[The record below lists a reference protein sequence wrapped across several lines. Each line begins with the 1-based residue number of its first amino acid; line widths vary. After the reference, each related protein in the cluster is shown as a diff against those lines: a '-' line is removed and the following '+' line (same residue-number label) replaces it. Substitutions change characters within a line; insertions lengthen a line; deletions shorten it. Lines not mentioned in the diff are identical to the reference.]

1 MKQHKFSASAVTS
14 TGLLWCL
21 RCKNLLAMQATWVRF
36 PGCKH
41 PLEKGMATHSNILA
55 WRNPRTEEP
64 CGLHTLGSQ
73 RVGHDWVTNT
83 PVHSRGLISIISSPI
98 FLFSSC
104 FVHSIK
110 STRLSIPNS
119 YILPPPPTP
128 HFKPLVYIHV
138 FSMSVSL
145 LLLWNKIIYI
155 IFLQSFITKLLNIV
169 RSMKLYSMFGL
180 LIFIF

>member
-1 MKQHKFSASAVTS
+1 MQIFESTHKHKIMCSVAGIPRASEMLLNFIFRLSNISLALSAVTS
-14 TGLLWCL
+14 TGLLCCL
-21 RCKNLLAMQATWVRF
+21 RYKNLLAMQATWVWF

-55 WRNPRTEEP
+55 WRNPQTEEP
-64 CGLHTLGSQ
+64 CGLHSMGSQ

-110 STRLSIPNS
+110 STCLSIPNS
-119 YILPPPPTP
+119 
-128 HFKPLVYIHV
+128 
-138 FSMSVSL
+138 
-145 LLLWNKIIYI
+145 
-155 IFLQSFITKLLNIV
+155 
-169 RSMKLYSMFGL
+169 
-180 LIFIF
+180 